1 MTKVKNE
8 DQGLILELIHT
19 QQKPDMAVYTSN
31 SSVGE
36 VGTGVFLG
44 FIDQSASPTW

>member
-8 DQGLILELIHT
+8 DQGLVLEPIHKK
-19 QQKPDMAVYTSN
+19 KPGMVVYTSN

-36 VGTGVFLG
+36 VGTGGFLG
-44 FIDQSASPTW
+44 FIGQSASPSW